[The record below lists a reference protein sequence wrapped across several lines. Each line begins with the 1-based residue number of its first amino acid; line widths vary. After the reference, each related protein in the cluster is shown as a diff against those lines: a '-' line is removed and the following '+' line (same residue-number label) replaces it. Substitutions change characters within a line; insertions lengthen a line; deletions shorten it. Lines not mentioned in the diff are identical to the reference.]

1 MSRASIGTLITAAL
15 MSVAGKLITA
25 LGVGTITYTGLD
37 LIQRKFTQHMLQ
49 GWNSLPADAIQIL
62 QMAGAGVAMN
72 WVFGA
77 VAFSATF
84 KSVTKFGHVMKGKT

>member
-1 MSRASIGTLITAAL
+1 MSRASIGTLLTAAL

-37 LIQRKFTQHMLQ
+37 IIQRKFSQHMLQ
-49 GWNSLPADAIQIL
+49 SWNTLPADAIQIL
-62 QMAGAGVAMN
+62 LIGGVGTALN

-77 VAFSATF
+77 IAFIVTF
-84 KSVTKFGHVMKGKT
+84 KSVSKFGHVLKGK